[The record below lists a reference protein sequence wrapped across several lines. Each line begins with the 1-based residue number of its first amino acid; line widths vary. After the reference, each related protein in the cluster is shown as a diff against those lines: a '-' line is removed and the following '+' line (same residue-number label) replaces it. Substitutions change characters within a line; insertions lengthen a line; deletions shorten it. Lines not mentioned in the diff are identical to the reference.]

1 MDLAESISEL
11 GLADRVP
18 HLSAAVDRSKV
29 ATERM
34 RAALADFDSGGGAM
48 DVVAFGSL
56 ARQEY
61 TPASDVDYLVLVDAM
76 PEDPAVPHELL
87 SRIRDCL
94 SVEATADG
102 SSKSPGAT
110 GLFGRAAGIYDII
123 NQVGLEGDTNST
135 HTVRMEVIQES
146 VSLLNAE
153 VHSKILGSTLRR
165 YITLFDVPQARPPRF
180 LLNDMLR
187 YWRQITVDYQAK
199 TPVGGQEPKAVMR
212 YLKLLTTRKN
222 FIASSILP
230 LIAPRDLEVPWEVYL
245 KDMYSIPPLARLATV
260 TKNAPDPVKDA
271 VRTVFSTID
280 LFIENTESAD
290 KRKRWNTLPWEARKS
305 DDGYRVF
312 RAAAEELQLAFEC
325 IFLDW
330 DDVAKNT
337 RSYLLL

>member
-1 MDLAESISEL
+1 
-11 GLADRVP
+11 
-18 HLSAAVDRSKV
+18 
-29 ATERM
+29 
-34 RAALADFDSGGGAM
+34 M

-61 TPASDVDYLVLVDAM
+61 TPASDVDYLVLVDTM

-87 SRIRDCL
+87 RRISDCL
-94 SVEATADG
+94 TVEATADG
-102 SSKSPGAT
+102 SSKSPGAS
-110 GLFGRAAGIYDII
+110 GLFGRATGVFDII

-165 YITLFDVPQARPPRF
+165 YITLFEVPHDRPPRF

-199 TPVGGQEPKAVMR
+199 TPVGGQERKAVMR
-212 YLKLLTTRKN
+212 YLKLLMTRKN

-230 LIAPRDLEVPWEVYL
+230 LIAPRDLEIPWETYL
-245 KDMYSIPPLARLATV
+245 KDIYAMPPLARLATV
-260 TKNAPDPVKDA
+260 TVNAPESVKSA

-280 LFIENTESAD
+280 LFIKNTESEE
-290 KRKRWNTLPWEARKS
+290 KRTRWNTLAWESRKS
-305 DDGYRVF
+305 DEGYRNF
-312 RAAAEELQLAFEC
+312 RAAAEELQQALEH

-330 DDVAKNT
+330 NDVAENT
-337 RSYLLL
+337 RRYLLL

>member
-1 MDLAESISEL
+1 
-11 GLADRVP
+11 
-18 HLSAAVDRSKV
+18 
-29 ATERM
+29 
-34 RAALADFDSGGGAM
+34 M

-61 TPASDVDYLVLVDAM
+61 TPASDVDYLVLVDTM
-76 PEDPAVPHELL
+76 PADPAVPHELL
-87 SRIRDCL
+87 GRIRDCL
-94 SVEATADG
+94 NVEAAADG
-102 SSKSPGAT
+102 SSKSPGAS
-110 GLFGRAAGIYDII
+110 GLFGRATGIFDII

-146 VSLLNAE
+146 VSLLNPE

-165 YITLFDVPQARPPRF
+165 YITLFDAPKDRPPRF

-230 LIAPRDLEVPWEVYL
+230 LIAPRDLEIPWEDYL
-245 KDMYSIPPLARLATV
+245 KEIYSMPPLARLATV
-260 TKNAPDPVKDA
+260 TVNAPDPVKDA

-280 LFIENTESAD
+280 LFIANTESEV
-290 KRKRWNTLPWEARKS
+290 KRDRWNTLPWESRKS
-305 DDGYRVF
+305 DDGYRDF
-312 RAAAEELQLAFEC
+312 RAAAEELQQAFEH

-330 DDVAKNT
+330 DEVAEHT